1 MQTEI
6 TKKLFTVDEY
16 YRMADAGILR
26 PEERTELIEGEII
39 QMSGINQ
46 PHFSCVN
53 RMNDVFS
60 SALKGRAIVSVQGTL
75 RLNSY
80 NEPMPDLVLL
90 KPRADYYAS
99 ERHTPAD
106 TFLVVEVS
114 DTTLRFDRKIKV
126 PLFAAAGIRE
136 VWIADLQENLL
147 LVFRDP
153 ADKDY
158 RSKLSLNRD
167 QAVSLLAFPG
177 VTFNVAE
184 LIG

>member
-16 YRMADAGILR
+16 YRMADAGILG

-46 PHFSCVN
+46 RHFSCVN
-53 RMNDVFS
+53 RMTDVFT
-60 SALKGRAIVSVQGTL
+60 SAFKGRAIVSVQGTL
-75 RLNSY
+75 RLNNY

-90 KPRADYYAS
+90 EPRADYYAS

-114 DTTLRFDRKIKV
+114 DTTLRFDRRIKV

-158 RSKLSLNRD
+158 KFKLSLSRD
-167 QAVSLLAFPG
+167 QSVSLLAFPD
-177 VTFNVAE
+177 VTFQVAE